1 MRCIDRPF
9 ICESC
14 DFRFRDIDELRLHK
28 QLRQGVCSSYNR
40 DLHDIYIRK
49 RPRSESIEFN
59 DSFSECDSDK
69 IFEDSSLLENEFKDE
84 ADEIKEEP
92 EILDEENNPPK
103 LPKIKIKVDQLLFV
117 KNNFFRPIPSLSIAR
132 TAISVTIWTKIAVL
146 LISSSRISPLIIR
159 K

>member
-14 DFRFRDIDELRLHK
+14 DYRFRDIDELRLHK

-49 RPRSESIEFN
+49 RPRSDTIEFD

-69 IFEDSSLLENEFKDE
+69 IFEDSSLLGNQFKDE
-84 ADEIKEEP
+84 ADEIKEEFNRSTSASAP
-92 EILDEENNPPK
+92 SFNS
-103 LPKIKIKVDQLLFV
+103 FASSAS
-117 KNNFFRPIPSLSIAR
+117 FFAF
-132 TAISVTIWTKIAVL
+132 
-146 LISSSRISPLIIR
+146 SSSFSASDRLFFSRSSSESAPSFNLC
-159 K
+159 